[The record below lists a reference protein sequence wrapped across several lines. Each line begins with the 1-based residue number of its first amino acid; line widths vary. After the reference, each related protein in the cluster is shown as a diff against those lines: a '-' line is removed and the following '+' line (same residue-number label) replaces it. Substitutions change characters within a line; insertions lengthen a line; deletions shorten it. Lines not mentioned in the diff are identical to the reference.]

1 MTKSKKKKTSKKEA
15 LGLVAAGIMT
25 KEGMVEGV
33 RQGLI
38 AGDRTTV
45 SWRLKNMNGHI
56 VTPHFPSP
64 IVEVKGGTLADL
76 TKAEK
81 EVVNLYKETLKSE
94 IMAIYE
100 KVRGQF
106 CKEVEIRLS

>member
-1 MTKSKKKKTSKKEA
+1 
-15 LGLVAAGIMT
+15 
-25 KEGMVEGV
+25 
-33 RQGLI
+33 
-38 AGDRTTV
+38 
-45 SWRLKNMNGHI
+45 MNGHI